1 MAAEREDLMADLQ
14 DVLLKVLREL
24 GPDASDDEIG
34 KKMGEYIEALSD
46 SDRAEV
52 MEQMIG
58 LTTSTQLAHLREL
71 AETEPVDTD
80 PTDPP
85 ISREPST
92 PEEVEE
98 SSEAEKDKEAE
109 AWQEDEAW

>member
-1 MAAEREDLMADLQ
+1 MADLQ
-14 DVLLKVLREL
+14 DILLRALREL

-34 KKMGEYIEALSD
+34 KKMGEYVEALPEP
-46 SDRAEV
+46 DRTDV
-52 MEQMIG
+52 LEQVIR

-71 AETEPVDTD
+71 AETESVDTD
-80 PTDPP
+80 TTDQP

-98 SSEAEKDKEAE
+98 ASEAEKDKEAE